1 VASDNDPYTKA
12 TKNYETNLTEP
23 KESSSYYFVYNIA
36 NKTCDLSGCI
46 KDENTLK
53 DLPTKVSY
61 LGFDFSVTGI
71 YDFAFYGSIL
81 ETIELPDT
89 YSKIGQYAFSNSKIK
104 NIDLKN
110 ITSLNQYAFS
120 DCQNLTNIVLAESIV
135 TYGMNTFYNDKNLTS
150 VKILGKA
157 SSISQN
163 MFKGC
168 TNLNTIYI
176 SKDVSKIMTDAFADT
191 ALKTINFE
199 GTKEEWKNILSNSG
213 DNISKYFNET
223 IDLNINYSIAK

>member
-1 VASDNDPYTKA
+1 M
-12 TKNYETNLTEP
+12 
-23 KESSSYYFVYNIA
+23 
-36 NKTCDLSGCI
+36 
-46 KDENTLK
+46 
-53 DLPTKVSY
+53 
-61 LGFDFSVTGI
+61 
-71 YDFAFYGSIL
+71 
-81 ETIELPDT
+81 PDT

-168 TNLNTIYI
+168 TNLKTIYI

-199 GTKEEWKNILSNSG
+199 GTKEEWENILSNSG
-213 DNISKYFNET
+213 DNISKYFNEN